1 MREEIGM
8 QHTTVK
14 DWMKNLVVFVS
25 PDTTVYEA
33 LNIMRHRYATSLIV
47 EKTPESPE
55 YGIVTSINICDKIV
69 AQGNNPT
76 KTKVKDIMATPVITV
91 SSSMPITE
99 CAAKM
104 KEYRIHHLPVADEKG
119 QIIGMIAAMDLL
131 LVAEAMGTDFKDRSL
146 H

>member
-1 MREEIGM
+1 MR
-8 QHTTVK
+8 HTTVK
-14 DWMKNLVVFVS
+14 DWMKNLVVFVD

-33 LNIMRHRYATSLIV
+33 LSIMRHRYATSLIV
-47 EKTPESPE
+47 DKTPENPE

-76 KTKVKDIMATPVITV
+76 KTKVKDIMASPVITV
-91 SSSMPITE
+91 PSSMVITE
-99 CAAKM
+99 CAAMM
-104 KEYRIHHLPVADEKG
+104 KEHRIHHLPVADEKG

>member
-1 MREEIGM
+1 MRE
-8 QHTTVK
+8 TTVK
-14 DWMKNLVVFVS
+14 DWMKDLVVFIDPEAS
-25 PDTTVYEA
+25 VYEG
-33 LNIMRHRYATSLIV
+33 LEIMRHRYATSLIV
-47 EKTPESPE
+47 EKTASNPQ

-76 KTKVKDIMATPVITV
+76 RTKVKDIMASPVITV
-91 SSSMPITE
+91 PSSMLITE
-99 CAAKM
+99 CAAMM
-104 KEYRIHHLPVADEKG
+104 KEHRIHHLPVADEKG

>member
-1 MREEIGM
+1 MR
-8 QHTTVK
+8 HTTVK
-14 DWMKNLVVFVS
+14 DWMKNLVVFVD

-47 EKTPESPE
+47 EKTPENPE

-76 KTKVKDIMATPVITV
+76 RTKVKDIMASPVITV
-91 SSSMPITE
+91 PSSMLITE
-99 CAAKM
+99 CAAMM
-104 KEYRIHHLPVADEKG
+104 KEHRIHHLPVADEKG